1 MGFIKETYSNNRAGL
16 IVAFKDIPNTS
27 TYVNTDSIEEAIEYF
42 NLMIKDNILYTIT
55 DSEIAMQKLDIKVE
69 EAGAFR
75 SQVNTLLATLDDTS
89 ALQNTILYPIW
100 TVGQIYKV
108 GDRIRY
114 NNVLYKVLQNHTSQS
129 DWTPNVAASL
139 FAKVLTSTNN
149 TILEWVQPDSTNG
162 YMTDDR
168 VYHNGKVWTSIA
180 DNNVWEPG
188 TVGAPWISD
197 VELVGQVEDFISG
210 NNYSIGDRVKFE
222 GLVYEST
229 IDNNVWSPVDY
240 PAGWTQVIE

>member
-27 TYVNTDSIEEAIEYF
+27 TYVNTDSIEEAIKYF
-42 NLMIKDNILYTIT
+42 NLIIKDNVLYAIT
-55 DSEIAMQKLDIKVE
+55 DSDIAMQKLDIKVE

-75 SQVNTLLATLDDTS
+75 SQVNTLLATLDDD
-89 ALQNTILYPIW
+89 AAIQNIILYPIW
-100 TVGQIYKV
+100 TEGQNYNV
-108 GDRIRY
+108 NDRVRY
-114 NNVLYKVLQNHTSQS
+114 NNVLYRVLQSHTSQS
-129 DWTPNVAASL
+129 NWTPSTASSL
-139 FAKVLTSTNN
+139 FARVLTSENS
-149 TILEWVQPDSTNG
+149 IAEWVQPDSTNG
-162 YMTDDR
+162 YMTNDQ

-197 VELVGQVEDFISG
+197 LEAVGQVEEFIGG

-229 IDNNVWSPVDY
+229 IDNNVWSPADY